1 MRSKLQE
8 AEQARRSGT
17 RLGATGTEAD
27 WMAAVRLGR
36 KRRAVGAETLS
47 NITVSPA
54 TILACAPQPH
64 SAPASPPV
72 LPSPH
77 QAAHCRMMQI
87 ARSAS

>member
-17 RLGATGTEAD
+17 RLGAAGTEAD

-47 NITVSPA
+47 EITVSPA
-54 TILACAPQPH
+54 KTVH
-64 SAPASPPV
+64 TF
-72 LPSPH
+72 
-77 QAAHCRMMQI
+77 
-87 ARSAS
+87 ARYLQDRV

>member
-47 NITVSPA
+47 NITVSPVP
-54 TILACAPQPH
+54 ILACPTGLILRPWLLPCCHPH
-64 SAPASPPV
+64 IEM
-72 LPSPH
+72 
-77 QAAHCRMMQI
+77 RI
-87 ARSAS
+87 AEQC

>member
-17 RLGATGTEAD
+17 RLGAAGTEAD

-47 NITVSPA
+47 EITVRPA
-54 TILACAPQPH
+54 R
-64 SAPASPPV
+64 
-72 LPSPH
+72 
-77 QAAHCRMMQI
+77 AAHTL
-87 ARSAS
+87 A

>member
-17 RLGATGTEAD
+17 RLGAAGTEAD

-47 NITVSPA
+47 EITVRPA
-54 TILACAPQPH
+54 
-64 SAPASPPV
+64 
-72 LPSPH
+72 
-77 QAAHCRMMQI
+77 
-87 ARSAS
+87 

>member
-47 NITVSPA
+47 DITVSH
-54 TILACAPQPH
+54 LPH
-64 SAPASPPV
+64 FASPVTATLQSCVP
-72 LPSPH
+72 
-77 QAAHCRMMQI
+77 ACW
-87 ARSAS
+87 